1 MKQLSE
7 AEKYFKIFF
16 DNAAD
21 GMLLA
26 DLKTKKIIAGNKFFC
41 QLLGCTP
48 VSLLKKSVSSI
59 HPKENL
65 PIILKKFAALE
76 RKKIILAENIPIK
89 KKNGDVFY
97 TDVNASVLTMPDGKK
112 YSLSIIHDTTN
123 SCKVVFDSEKAMR
136 ETVAKDE
143 ALLASIADG
152 VIAVDSDGKIILF
165 NRAAGVMTGWKKS
178 EVIGR
183 KWYEILR
190 KTDEKDNYIP
200 PEKSAIYLALHS
212 GKISTSASSY
222 YYLRKDG
229 TKFPVS
235 RAVSPVI
242 IGGKTVGAIDVF
254 YDITYEREL
263 AQAKNDFLSLASHQL
278 RTPLSAMKWT
288 LEMMMGDA
296 DLKEKQKQSLQDI
309 YNSNERLIALVNSL
323 LDAMRIEAGKLT
335 VNKKSSNLVELIDSA
350 YKRCKP
356 LADKRGQKI
365 KLFIDAAADNIEIDP
380 VLFGEVLSNLLSN
393 AIGFGAENSKITI
406 KLSADKN
413 GYIISVHDL
422 GSFILKA
429 DYDKIFTKFFRGQ
442 NSINSEHVG
451 SGLGL
456 FLVKAAVEGNGGK
469 IWFTSDAKKGT
480 TFYFTIPFPENL

>member
-48 VSLLKKSVSSI
+48 ASLLTKPVSSI
-59 HPKENL
+59 HPRENL
-65 PIILKKFAALE
+65 SAVLKKFSSLE

-89 KKNGDVFY
+89 KKNGAVFY
-97 TDVNASVLTMPDGKK
+97 TDVNISVLTMPDGKK

-123 SCKVVFDSEKAMR
+123 NCKVVFDSEKATR

-152 VIAVDSDGKIILF
+152 VIAVDSEGKIILF
-165 NRAAGVMTGWKKS
+165 NHAASLMTGWKKS

-212 GKISTSASSY
+212 GKISTSVSSY

-229 TKFPVS
+229 AKFPVS

-288 LEMMMGDA
+288 LEMMMDDA
-296 DLKEKQKQSLQDI
+296 DLKEKQKQLLQDV
-309 YNSNERLIALVNSL
+309 YGSNERLIALVNSL

-335 VNKKSSNLVELIDSA
+335 VNKK
-350 YKRCKP
+350 KFK
-356 LADKRGQKI
+356 
-365 KLFIDAAADNIEIDP
+365 
-380 VLFGEVLSNLLSN
+380 FG
-393 AIGFGAENSKITI
+393 
-406 KLSADKN
+406 
-413 GYIISVHDL
+413 
-422 GSFILKA
+422 
-429 DYDKIFTKFFRGQ
+429 
-442 NSINSEHVG
+442 
-451 SGLGL
+451 
-456 FLVKAAVEGNGGK
+456 
-469 IWFTSDAKKGT
+469 
-480 TFYFTIPFPENL
+480 